1 MPKRA
6 RVALLTLFAGS
17 IKYLSDGRTYSGWW
31 RSNRKNGPGVMMHAN
46 GTRQNGMWKDDVY
59 QGPMEVDSEHSSKT
73 NPQRK

>member
-1 MPKRA
+1 
-6 RVALLTLFAGS
+6 
-17 IKYLSDGRTYSGWW
+17 
-31 RSNRKNGPGVMMHAN
+31 MMHAN